1 MTAGPQVPA
10 GGQPMPLTGMG
21 RDSLLGL
28 SDPATQEDLQQM
40 RTLQVALVL
49 QLDQTDAS
57 LRRLRWYVLTLAILI
72 LCLAIVLFVTTL
84 RLLP

>member
-1 MTAGPQVPA
+1 
-10 GGQPMPLTGMG
+10 MPLTGMG
-21 RDSLLGL
+21 RDSLPGL
-28 SDPATQEDLQQM
+28 SDPATQDDLQGAHL
-40 RTLQVALVL
+40 LQVVLVL
-49 QLDQTDAS
+49 QLDQTDAG